1 MRRFGAP
8 AALALALAAAPAPLR
23 AQDVPQLVD
32 RIVAVVGERAIL
44 LSEIDEEILQ
54 QQAQGLQVPEDSAG
68 RAALR
73 RQVLERLIDD
83 EVLYQRA
90 RRDTTVTVTD
100 AEVQSGVEEQVRR
113 VRARFSSDAEFR
125 AQLQTA
131 GWGTP
136 EEYRRWFAEQQR
148 RSEYQRR
155 FLDRQRQEGRLRP
168 GTVSEEELRRAF
180 EEAQRQPGG
189 VRQRPPT
196 ISYRQIVVT
205 PRPTEAARQAAR
217 VRAES
222 ALAELQRGAD
232 FATLARRLSDD
243 ATTRE
248 LGGDLNWFRRGM
260 MVREFEE
267 VAFRLRPGQAS
278 PIVPTAFG
286 YHIIQVDRVQP
297 AEIKAR
303 HILFM
308 PAVAE
313 AELAAARRTA
323 DSIAVLLSAGA
334 AGFDSLAAL
343 YGDTAAPRTVGPVER
358 SQLPDP
364 YRDAFEGAAV
374 GQVIAPFAVN
384 PETPARSQ
392 YVVAEITDAQPER
405 AFRFEEV
412 RDQIRQSLQQE
423 RAIRDLL
430 ASLRRQTYV
439 DVRL

>member
-8 AALALALAAAPAPLR
+8 VALALAVAAAPAPLR
-23 AQDVPQLVD
+23 AQDVPELVD

-155 FLDRQRQEGRLRP
+155 FLDRQRQEGKLRP

-205 PRPTEAARQAAR
+205 PRPTDAARQAAR

-248 LGGDLNWFRRGM
+248 LGGDLNWFRRGT

-358 SQLPDP
+358 SQLPAP

-392 YVVAEITDAQPER
+392 YVVAELTDAQPER
-405 AFRFEEV
+405 PFRFEEV
-412 RDQIRQSLQQE
+412 RDQIRQNLQQE
-423 RAIRDLL
+423 RAIRELL

-439 DVRL
+439 DIRL